1 MAEDRSSAGNGD
13 SHESSIWTGLRNLIF
28 GEPHEDTL
36 RDQLEE
42 AIDAA
47 QDAGKVVSRIL
58 AKHH

>member
-42 AIDAA
+42 AIDRHEEIGRAH
-47 QDAGKVVSRIL
+47 V
-58 AKHH
+58 